1 VGTTV
6 AGGRSQ
12 CPAAGGRDNGT
23 TNVPTPE
30 TIRPKLSV
38 CVPFYNEEESIA
50 PMHKAVVEALEP
62 LGIPFEMVF
71 VDDGSRDSTLVM
83 AIGIAKQDPRVR
95 VVKFRRNYGQT
106 AAMAAGIEAARG
118 DVIVTMDG
126 DLQNDPRDI
135 PQFLELIEQGY
146 DIVVGW
152 RHDRQDKLVSRKI
165 PSRIANRLIARVT
178 GVPIRDNGCSLKAY
192 RASLIKRIPLYS
204 EMHRF
209 IPAVANIAGPRV
221 AEIKVRHHAR
231 KFGKSKYGLSRVYKV
246 LLDLMV
252 IKTVASFCSRPLLWF
267 GMLALPLLA
276 AATVTIGYTTY
287 QSLATGRHFS
297 LPLAGSGVIF
307 MTSAFIFICAGAL
320 GELAYKLGDL
330 REAEFSTL
338 TQRLGLRSRP
348 LPVRDSSPV
357 RISR

>member
-1 VGTTV
+1 M
-6 AGGRSQ
+6 AQ
-12 CPAAGGRDNGT
+12 
-23 TNVPTPE
+23 
-30 TIRPKLSV
+30 RPKLSI
-38 CVPFYNEEESIA
+38 CVPFYNEEESIGPLHQA
-50 PMHKAVVEALEP
+50 LVEAVEP
-62 LGIPFEMVF
+62 LNVPFEMVF
-71 VDDGSRDSTLVM
+71 VDDGSRDATVK
-83 AIGIAKQDPRVR
+83 IATELAHRDPRVR

-135 PQFLELIEQGY
+135 GEFLALIEQGY

-152 RHDRQDKLVSRKI
+152 RHERQDKLLSRKI
-165 PSRIANRLIARVT
+165 PSRIANRLIAKVT

-209 IPAVANIAGPRV
+209 IPAMASVAGPRI

-252 IKTVASFCSRPLLWF
+252 IKTVASFASRPALWF
-267 GMLALPLLA
+267 GMLSIPLWLA
-276 AATVTIGYTTY
+276 ATLLLGYALITWA
-287 QSLATGRHFS
+287 LGAHLS
-297 LPLAGSGVIF
+297 LPIAGSGIIF
-307 MTSAFIFICAGAL
+307 LTSAFILLCAGAL

-330 REAEFSTL
+330 REQEFSAL
-338 TQRLGLRSRP
+338 TERLGLRTRP
-348 LPVRDSSPV
+348 TARAAVTRGSI
-357 RISR
+357 R